1 MAEPLLPKSRMAE
14 WEFSFSRGFAHF
26 LFFVLLFFFLMSE
39 IDVTAAIFV
48 FQNNETAAIFIYQ
61 TVVRLF
67 LLPIKFEV
75 PFKRVI
81 KSL

>member
-1 MAEPLLPKSRMAE
+1 MGV
-14 WEFSFSRGFAHF
+14 FVFARFCAFFIFCFAVCFVF
-26 LFFVLLFFFLMSE
+26 LLMSE

-48 FQNNETAAIFIYQ
+48 FQNNETAAILIYQ
-61 TVVRLF
+61 TVVPLF

-75 PFKRVI
+75 SFKRVI

>member
-1 MAEPLLPKSRMAE
+1 MGV
-14 WEFSFSRGFAHF
+14 FVFARF
-26 LFFVLLFFFLMSE
+26 CAFFIFCFAVFFLMSE
-39 IDVTAAIFV
+39 TDVTAAIFV
-48 FQNNETAAIFIYQ
+48 FQNNETAAILIYQ

-75 PFKRVI
+75 SLKRVI

>member
-1 MAEPLLPKSRMAE
+1 MGV
-14 WEFSFSRGFAHF
+14 FVFARF
-26 LFFVLLFFFLMSE
+26 CAFFIFCFAVFFLMSE
-39 IDVTAAIFV
+39 TDVTAAIFV
-48 FQNNETAAIFIYQ
+48 FQNNETAAILIYQ

-75 PFKRVI
+75 PLKRVI

>member
-1 MAEPLLPKSRMAE
+1 
-14 WEFSFSRGFAHF
+14 
-26 LFFVLLFFFLMSE
+26 MSE
-39 IDVTAAIFV
+39 TDVTAAIFV
-48 FQNNETAAIFIYQ
+48 FQNNETAAILIYQ

>member
-1 MAEPLLPKSRMAE
+1 MGVFVVARFCA
-14 WEFSFSRGFAHF
+14 FFIFCFA
-26 LFFVLLFFFLMSE
+26 VFFLMSE
-39 IDVTAAIFV
+39 TDVTAAIFV
-48 FQNNETAAIFIYQ
+48 FQNNETAAILIYQ

>member
-1 MAEPLLPKSRMAE
+1 MGV
-14 WEFSFSRGFAHF
+14 FVFARF
-26 LFFVLLFFFLMSE
+26 CAFFIFCFAVFFLMSE
-39 IDVTAAIFV
+39 TDVTAAIFV
-48 FQNNETAAIFIYQ
+48 FQNNETAAILIYQ

-75 PFKRVI
+75 PFKMVI

>member
-1 MAEPLLPKSRMAE
+1 MGV
-14 WEFSFSRGFAHF
+14 FVFARF
-26 LFFVLLFFFLMSE
+26 CAFFIFCFAVFFLMSE
-39 IDVTAAIFV
+39 TDVTAAIFV
-48 FQNNETAAIFIYQ
+48 FQNNETAAILIYQ

>member
-1 MAEPLLPKSRMAE
+1 MGV
-14 WEFSFSRGFAHF
+14 FVFARF
-26 LFFVLLFFFLMSE
+26 CAFFIFCFAVFFLMPE
-39 IDVTAAIFV
+39 TDVTAAIFV
-48 FQNNETAAIFIYQ
+48 FQNNETAAILIYQ

-75 PFKRVI
+75 PLKRVI

>member
-1 MAEPLLPKSRMAE
+1 MGV
-14 WEFSFSRGFAHF
+14 FVFARF
-26 LFFVLLFFFLMSE
+26 CAFFIFCFAVFFFLMSE
-39 IDVTAAIFV
+39 TDVTAAISV
-48 FQNNETAAIFIYQ
+48 FQNNETAAILIYQ